1 MSHDEDLRSK
11 IKILLI
17 LTSLAMMVYH
27 FWYIVEL
34 PYEPS
39 VSAIIHLGFAFSIL
53 FLSYL
58 AKKTSIPHLL
68 CLLTGIG
75 VTIYFASQYEAIL
88 YNPSYPPMAAM
99 GLGVVATILT
109 FYLTYKTFG
118 QIFPV
123 VAAVGILY
131 MLFGSYM
138 PGGFRA
144 PSTDLSR
151 CIVLL
156 CADVTSPWGTYGS
169 MLMLSSNYLF
179 LFIVFGSILEAFG
192 GLFFIM
198 AVGQKVAAH
207 MRSGAAALCITSS
220 AMLGSVTGSTVA
232 NISIFGSFTIP
243 LMKKSRYTAEQAA
256 AIETCASNGG
266 QILPPVMGST
276 VFIMAGFTGIPYLTI
291 AKASTFSALIYFI
304 LLLMYAELNAR
315 KRDIQKVADASVDK
329 RNMLLS
335 APIFLV
341 PLGLLLYLLAL
352 GFSLMKA
359 IFFCILIAVAL
370 GLVSCLFRG
379 KRPDWKDILN
389 KITAGVI
396 SGCQI
401 AVVLSVI
408 GVVVACVEVTG
419 LGMRLSDILLD
430 ISLNSLPILLVL
442 TAVASIFLGM
452 GLPTPAVYIIC
463 ATILSPAIIKM
474 GVPVMQA
481 HLFPLYYAL
490 FSHIT
495 PPVDRSDGGLQ
506 DRGRRLPKVGG
517 GILESGLHHLP
528 LAVRV
533 HLLAG
538 RSAATV
544 AYGQYPANPRH
555 AHRVHVPFHPGQQV
569 LRPETHAGG
578 HRHLHHFHT
587 LLRGLPAHQPYAA
600 AVCRRPR
607 VHGPD
612 HGHQLAERLPRAEG
626 GRPMRPMT
634 ITQKI
639 LASHAGFDSVASGDI
654 ITVTIDMTLAN
665 DITGPPAINQLEAM
679 GVPVKNPANVALV
692 PDHFTPNKD
701 LQAAENCLVMRDF
714 AKAHPEVHYFEQGT
728 AGIEH
733 ALLPEKGLAL
743 PGFLIIGADSHT
755 CTYGGLG
762 AFSTGVG
769 STDLTGAMALG
780 STWLR
785 VPETLRVLLK
795 GNPGEWISG
804 KDIILNVIG
813 TIGADGA
820 LGKTLEFAGPALAH
834 IDLENRLTMANMA
847 VEAGAVNGIFA
858 PDEAVLAYA
867 RTRAI
872 RPFTPMFSDP
882 DAVYEETVEIDV
894 AALEP
899 QVAVPHSPD
908 KVVPIGRLEPTLV
921 DQVVIGS
928 CTNGRIGDLRIA
940 AQILKGKKVAP
951 GVRLLV
957 TPATPGV
964 LQAALQEGLVAAFLD
979 AGAVLLPPSCG
990 VCFGGHLGVLGK
1002 GEVCL
1007 STTNRNF
1014 KGRMGHGESKV
1025 YLASPAVAAATAV
1038 AGHICAPG
1046 AA

>member
-58 AKKTSIPHLL
+58 AKKISIPHLL

-99 GLGVVATILT
+99 VLGVVATILT

-131 MLFGSYM
+131 MLFGSYL

-329 RNMLLS
+329 RDMLLS

-495 PPVDRSDGGLQ
+495 PPVGIGLMVACKIA
-506 DRGRRLPKVGG
+506 DADYLKSAVESLKAAFTTFLLPFVFIYSPG
-517 GILESGLHHLP
+517 
-528 LAVRV
+528 V
-533 HLLAG
+533 LL
-538 RSAATV
+538 
-544 AYGQYPANPRH
+544 
-555 AHRVHVPFHPGQQV
+555 QQS
-569 LRPETHAGG
+569 LMDN
-578 HRHLHHFHT
+578 T
-587 LLRGLPAHQPYAA
+587 LQ
-600 AVCRRPR
+600 
-607 VHGPD
+607 
-612 HGHQLAERLPRAEG
+612 
-626 GRPMRPMT
+626 
-634 ITQKI
+634 I
-639 LASHAGFDSVASGDI
+639 LA
-654 ITVTIDMTLAN
+654 T
-665 DITGPPAINQLEAM
+665 
-679 GVPVKNPANVALV
+679 
-692 PDHFTPNKD
+692 
-701 LQAAENCLVMRDF
+701 
-714 AKAHPEVHYFEQGT
+714 
-728 AGIEH
+728 
-733 ALLPEKGLAL
+733 
-743 PGFLIIGADSHT
+743 
-755 CTYGGLG
+755 
-762 AFSTGVG
+762 
-769 STDLTGAMALG
+769 LTGFMSL
-780 STWLR
+780 S
-785 VPETLRVLLK
+785 
-795 GNPGEWISG
+795 
-804 KDIILNVIG
+804 ILVN
-813 TIGADGA
+813 
-820 LGKTLEFAGPALAH
+820 KFFAQKL
-834 IDLENRLTMANMA
+834 
-847 VEAGAVNGIFA
+847 
-858 PDEAVLAYA
+858 
-867 RTRAI
+867 
-872 RPFTPMFSDP
+872 
-882 DAVYEETVEIDV
+882 
-894 AALEP
+894 
-899 QVAVPHSPD
+899 
-908 KVVPIGRLEPTLV
+908 TLV
-921 DQVVIGS
+921 DTATCIVSILLFAGYLLISHTLPLFAGGLVFMVLTMVINS
-928 CTNGRIGDLRIA
+928 RNASRAQKEA
-940 AQILKGKKVAP
+940 AQ
-951 GVRLLV
+951 
-957 TPATPGV
+957 
-964 LQAALQEGLVAAFLD
+964 
-979 AGAVLLPPSCG
+979 
-990 VCFGGHLGVLGK
+990 
-1002 GEVCL
+1002 
-1007 STTNRNF
+1007 
-1014 KGRMGHGESKV
+1014 
-1025 YLASPAVAAATAV
+1025 
-1038 AGHICAPG
+1038 CAQ
-1046 AA
+1046 